1 MSKRKPSG
9 QLPLHLPLE
18 AASAREDLLVS
29 DANAAAVHFLDSW
42 PEWPAPIV
50 ILAGPTGAGKTHL
63 AQIWAARSQANIL
76 PSLGSDDELPQ
87 QTYGNYVVE
96 DIVQGNFSETRLFH
110 IINMVKA
117 GKGNLLLTSRRWPG
131 DWGIVLPDLQ
141 SRMKLAHV
149 VELNEPDDE
158 LLRGVLFKL
167 FADRQMMVEMSVIE
181 YCATRMERSLAFAQ
195 KLVEAIDQASL
206 AEKRAIT
213 IPLAS
218 LALQTLGMQE

>member
-1 MSKRKPSG
+1 MSKRTPSG

-29 DANAAAVHFLDSW
+29 SANTDAVAFLDSW
-42 PEWPAPIV
+42 PQWPAPIV
-50 ILAGPTGAGKTHL
+50 ILAGPTGAGKSHL
-63 AQIWAARSQANIL
+63 AQIWASQAQAHIL
-76 PSLGSDDELPQ
+76 PSLGADDELPQ
-87 QTYGNYVVE
+87 QNYGNFVVE

-131 DWGIVLPDLQ
+131 DWGIALPDLQ
-141 SRMKLAHV
+141 SRMKLAHLI
-149 VELNEPDDE
+149 ELHEPDDE

-167 FADRQMMVEMSVIE
+167 FSDRQMAVEMPVIE

-195 KLVEAIDQASL
+195 KLVETIDQASL

-218 LALQTLGMQE
+218 LALQSLGMQE